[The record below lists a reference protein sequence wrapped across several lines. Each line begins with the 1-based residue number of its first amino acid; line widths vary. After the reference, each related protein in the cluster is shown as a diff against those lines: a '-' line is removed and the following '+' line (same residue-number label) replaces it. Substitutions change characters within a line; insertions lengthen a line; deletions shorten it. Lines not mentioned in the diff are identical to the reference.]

1 MRSSDLIAE
10 YRAAMFDG
18 EPGINWLRP
27 GWRSLRLY
35 GQRAKA
41 AIEAGDVV
49 TKGDMI
55 VRADRL
61 LTVMSG
67 ILDTSSG
74 TTLGPA
80 MMRIYDRLRFCLWKA
95 TSKNDLA
102 ALDDYDQALQT
113 IDQEFLKL
121 SKREADPR

>member
-1 MRSSDLIAE
+1 MSTDIIAE
-10 YRAAMFDG
+10 YRAKMFDG
-18 EPGINWLRP
+18 EPGIAWLRP

-49 TKGDMI
+49 LKASMI
-55 VRADRL
+55 VRADQL
-61 LTVMSG
+61 LTIMSG
-67 ILDTSSG
+67 ALDTGAG

-80 MMRIYDRLRFCLWKA
+80 MMSIYDRLRLCLWKA
-95 TSKNDLA
+95 NIKNDCA

-113 IDQEFLKL
+113 IDREFLKL
-121 SKREADPR
+121 SKPKADHR

>member
-1 MRSSDLIAE
+1 MSSSELIAD
-10 YRAAMFDG
+10 YRASMFDG
-18 EPGINWLRP
+18 EPGIEWLRP

-49 TKGDMI
+49 LKAGMI
-55 VRADRL
+55 LRADQL

-67 ILDTSSG
+67 ILDTSAG
-74 TTLGPA
+74 ATLGPA

-95 TSKNDLA
+95 NIKNDCA
-102 ALDDYDQALQT
+102 ALDDYDHALQT
-113 IDQEFLKL
+113 IDREFLKL
-121 SKREADPR
+121 SKPKADHR